1 MPSIW
6 RSANFRLQAA
16 ASTGVSRC
24 SRPRSLSAAAMP
36 GPRSAGA
43 PLSGACRAY
52 DHAHGSAGHRAPG
65 RAPAASSLA
74 TGRNSFA
81 DRQGTPARC
90 ERSQPAGP
98 RSRRRP
104 RPPASNLQLEDY
116 ALTDPLAAVAAMRFS
131 ISRPRRGEL
140 ARLTTPRDGGVEIA
154 LKNFS
159 RSTLSVGRCNSTHG
173 GASRAGNWRDALA
186 DRIRSRLT

>member
-1 MPSIW
+1 VFEAALLVGRRHAWAAIRW
-6 RSANFRLQAA
+6 GSAF
-16 ASTGVSRC
+16 
-24 SRPRSLSAAAMP
+24 RSLSSLRPCTWRRSQSAA
-36 GPRSAGA
+36 RQ
-43 PLSGACRAY
+43 
-52 DHAHGSAGHRAPG
+52 DDQSAGHRASG